1 MGDEYKDRVTG
12 FPDGHGHSEPP
23 QPTPIRLRRTVPLC
37 RGQNIPLYIYLQ
49 SHVTPL
55 PSAHS
60 PTALAGGRW
69 WRQPPKGGAAGMVLA
84 DSDISVACQS
94 PESAADAATP
104 YPASPDFPL
113 CRGQN
118 IPLYI
123 CLQSHVTPLPSAHSP
138 TALAGGRWWRQPPK
152 GGAAGMVLADSD
164 ISVACQSPESA
175 ADHGQPTKRKA
186 LLWAG

>member
-1 MGDEYKDRVTG
+1 MTEPLAPKVLKVLKFDSPSGAEGCGIAFGDEYKDGVTR
-12 FPDGHGHSEPP
+12 FPAGHSHSEPP
-23 QPTPIRLRRTVPLC
+23 QPILIRLRRTVPLC

-49 SHVTPL
+49 SHVIPL

-113 CRGQN
+113 FRGQN
-118 IPLYI
+118 IPLYVQR
-123 CLQSHVTPLPSAHSP
+123 LSS
-138 TALAGGRWWRQPPK
+138 
-152 GGAAGMVLADSD
+152 
-164 ISVACQSPESA
+164 
-175 ADHGQPTKRKA
+175 
-186 LLWAG
+186 